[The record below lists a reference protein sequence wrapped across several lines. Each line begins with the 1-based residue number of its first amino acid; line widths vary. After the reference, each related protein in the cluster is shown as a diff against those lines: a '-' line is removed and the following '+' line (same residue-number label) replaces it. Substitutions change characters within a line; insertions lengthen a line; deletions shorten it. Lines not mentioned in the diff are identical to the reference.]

1 MIFFA
6 IGRGGW
12 FPVTDGTPAERA
24 NRLAAAMSLIGIG
37 WFLAASIVG
46 GVVGGLLLDGWLHT
60 KPAFTLLGLF
70 GGLAVAFFGTY
81 RMIMNVMTK
90 RQNGKTSE

>member
-1 MIFFA
+1 M
-6 IGRGGW
+6 
-12 FPVTDGTPAERA
+12 TDGTPAERA

-37 WFLAASIVG
+37 WFFAASIVG
-46 GVVGGLLLDGWLHT
+46 GIVGGLLVDGWLHT

-81 RMIMNVMTK
+81 RMIMNVMAK
-90 RQNGKTSE
+90 GQDGKTSE

>member
-1 MIFFA
+1 MA
-6 IGRGGW
+6 EAGR

-37 WFLAASIVG
+37 WFFAASIVG
-46 GVVGGLLLDGWLHT
+46 GIVGGLLLDGWLHT

-70 GGLAVAFFGTY
+70 GGLAVAFFGVF
-81 RMIMNVMTK
+81 RMIMRVISKGQDGN
-90 RQNGKTSE
+90 SE

>member
-1 MIFFA
+1 M
-6 IGRGGW
+6 
-12 FPVTDGTPAERA
+12 TDETPAEPA

-46 GVVGGLLLDGWLHT
+46 GIVGGLLLDGWLHT
-60 KPAFTLLGLF
+60 KPVFTLLGLF

-81 RMIMNVMTK
+81 QMIMRVMAK
-90 RQNGKTSE
+90 RQDGKTE

>member
-1 MIFFA
+1 M
-6 IGRGGW
+6 
-12 FPVTDGTPAERA
+12 TDGTPAERA

-70 GGLAVAFFGTY
+70 GGLAVAFFGVF
-81 RMIMNVMTK
+81 RMIMRVIAKGQDGN
-90 RQNGKTSE
+90 SE

>member
-1 MIFFA
+1 MS
-6 IGRGGW
+6 
-12 FPVTDGTPAERA
+12 DGTPAEPA

-46 GVVGGLLLDGWLHT
+46 GIVGGLLLDGWLHT
-60 KPAFTLLGLF
+60 KPVFTLLGLF

-81 RMIMNVMTK
+81 QMIMRVMAK
-90 RQNGKTSE
+90 RQDGKTE

>member
-1 MIFFA
+1 LA
-6 IGRGGW
+6 EAGR

-46 GVVGGLLLDGWLHT
+46 GIVGGLLLDSWLQT
-60 KPAFTLLGLF
+60 KPVFTLLGLL
-70 GGLAVAFFGTY
+70 GGLAVAFYGTY
-81 RMIMNVMTK
+81 QMIMRVMTK
-90 RQNGKTSE
+90 RQDGKTSE

>member
-1 MIFFA
+1 
-6 IGRGGW
+6 
-12 FPVTDGTPAERA
+12 
-24 NRLAAAMSLIGIG
+24 MSLIGIG

-60 KPAFTLLGLF
+60 KPVFTLLGLF

-81 RMIMNVMTK
+81 QMIMRVMAK
-90 RQNGKTSE
+90 RQDGKTE

>member
-1 MIFFA
+1 M
-6 IGRGGW
+6 G
-12 FPVTDGTPAERA
+12 DGTPAERA

-60 KPAFTLLGLF
+60 KPVFTLLGLF
-70 GGLAVAFFGTY
+70 GGLTVAFFGTY
-81 RMIMNVMTK
+81 QMIMKVMAK
-90 RQNGKTSE
+90 GQDGKTSE

>member
-1 MIFFA
+1 M
-6 IGRGGW
+6 
-12 FPVTDGTPAERA
+12 TDGTPAERA

-60 KPAFTLLGLF
+60 KPVFTLLGLF
-70 GGLAVAFFGTY
+70 GGLTVAFFGTY
-81 RMIMNVMTK
+81 QMIMKVMTK
-90 RQNGKTSE
+90 GRDGKTSE